1 MDKSE
6 TRGALHAFNIPL
18 IAVGHKKYIKHYDN
32 ILSTAPDVQGQAKVE
47 KVNMNYDS
55 CSSLPF
61 IFIFF
66 SFQALANIIY
76 EMSQEKVAIITE
88 EEKAT
93 VKFLS
98 EASELGIGVTNV
110 LEFRAGANNKSQQAL
125 SYINALEGKQP
136 VIVMILDALT
146 ILDIAEAISQTGI
159 KNAPI
164 WIMATVGLRQM
175 KLVYSWR
182 QVFNGG
188 VVLEPYLPELD
199 QFQRYFQRAL
209 RVNTHIL

>member
-1 MDKSE
+1 
-6 TRGALHAFNIPL
+6 
-18 IAVGHKKYIKHYDN
+18 
-32 ILSTAPDVQGQAKVE
+32 
-47 KVNMNYDS
+47 
-55 CSSLPF
+55 
-61 IFIFF
+61 
-66 SFQALANIIY
+66 
-76 EMSQEKVAIITE
+76 MSQEKVAIITE

-110 LEFRAGANNKSQQAL
+110 LEFRAGANNKSEQAL

-209 RVNTHIL
+209 RVNTIRISTRFLNLAKLEFEFFNKKKIVKFKEEDLP

>member
-1 MDKSE
+1 M
-6 TRGALHAFNIPL
+6 TLVAHF
-18 IAVGHKKYIKHYDN
+18 
-32 ILSTAPDVQGQAKVE
+32 LS
-47 KVNMNYDS
+47 
-55 CSSLPF
+55 
-61 IFIFF
+61 F

-110 LEFRAGANNKSQQAL
+110 LEFRAGANNKSEQAL

-209 RVNTHIL
+209 RVKTPYCSKSSFFVQKFNFDIPRKSSIFLGENS